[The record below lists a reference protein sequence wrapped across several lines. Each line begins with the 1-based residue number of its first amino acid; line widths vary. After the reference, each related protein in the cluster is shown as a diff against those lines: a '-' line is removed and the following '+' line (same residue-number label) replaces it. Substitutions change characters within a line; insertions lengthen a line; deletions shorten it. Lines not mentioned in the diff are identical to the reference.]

1 MTKTQSDFVWSRNR
15 GHNQKAP
22 LFGLIVNML
31 SQLDEWTSPEHSVKT
46 EDEIDDVDEALE
58 QHLLELE
65 MGEYDRDD
73 ESD

>member
-1 MTKTQSDFVWSRNR
+1 M
-15 GHNQKAP
+15 
-22 LFGLIVNML
+22 
-31 SQLDEWTSPEHSVKT
+31 DEWTSPEHSVKT

-73 ESD
+73 ESDWFGQIET